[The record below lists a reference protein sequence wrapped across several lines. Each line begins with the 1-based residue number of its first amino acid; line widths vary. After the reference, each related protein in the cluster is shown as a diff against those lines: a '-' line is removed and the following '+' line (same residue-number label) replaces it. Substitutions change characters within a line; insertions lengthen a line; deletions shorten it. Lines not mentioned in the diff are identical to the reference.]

1 MPTGE
6 LEDPD
11 LTLAS
16 AEALGGVLI
25 GVTSVIC
32 RVCRV
37 LLD

>member
-6 LEDPD
+6 LDDPEFV
-11 LTLAS
+11 AVS
-16 AEALGGVLI
+16 AEAIGGALI

>member
-1 MPTGE
+1 V
-6 LEDPD
+6 
-11 LTLAS
+11 AS
-16 AEALGGVLI
+16 AEAIGGALI